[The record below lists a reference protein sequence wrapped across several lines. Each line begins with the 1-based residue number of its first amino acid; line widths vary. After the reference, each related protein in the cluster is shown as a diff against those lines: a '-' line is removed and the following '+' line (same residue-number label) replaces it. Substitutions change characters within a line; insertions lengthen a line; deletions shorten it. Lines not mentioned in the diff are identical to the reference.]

1 MNISGIISIAGKPG
15 LYKIVAQSKGGVI
28 VESIVDGKRFP
39 ASATSKISSLED
51 ISMYTYEED
60 EPLVN
65 IFSNIFTKENGGPSV
80 DPKSDEKTLF
90 DYFREV
96 LPAYDEERI
105 YKSDIKKLFTWYNL
119 LQAKGLLELKS
130 EKKEAKA

>member
-60 EPLVN
+60 EPLSN
-65 IFSNIFTKENGGPSV
+65 IFTSIFTKENGGQCIN
-80 DPKSDEKTLF
+80 PKSKEQELSE
-90 DYFREV
+90 YFREI
-96 LPAYDEERI
+96 LPSYDEDRI

-119 LQAKGLLELKS
+119 LQSKGLLKQDEEVKV
-130 EKKEAKA
+130 

>member
-1 MNISGIISIAGKPG
+1 MNISGVISIAGKPG

-60 EPLVN
+60 EPLAN
-65 IFSNIFTKENGGPSV
+65 IFESIFDKENGGPCIS
-80 DPKSDEKTLF
+80 PKSDEATLSN
-90 DYFREV
+90 YFREV
-96 LPAYDEERI
+96 LPTYDEERI

-119 LQAKGLLELKS
+119 LQSKGLLEKK
-130 EKKEAKA
+130 EEKEAKA

>member
-1 MNISGIISIAGKPG
+1 MNISGVISIAGKPG

-28 VESIVDGKRFP
+28 VESIIDGKRFP

-60 EPLVN
+60 EPLAN
-65 IFSNIFTKENGGPSV
+65 IFESIFDKENGGPSIS
-80 DPKSDEKTLF
+80 PKSDEATLSN
-90 DYFREV
+90 YFREV
-96 LPAYDEERI
+96 LPTYDEERI

-119 LQAKGLLELKS
+119 LQSKGLLEKK
-130 EKKEAKA
+130 EEKEAKA